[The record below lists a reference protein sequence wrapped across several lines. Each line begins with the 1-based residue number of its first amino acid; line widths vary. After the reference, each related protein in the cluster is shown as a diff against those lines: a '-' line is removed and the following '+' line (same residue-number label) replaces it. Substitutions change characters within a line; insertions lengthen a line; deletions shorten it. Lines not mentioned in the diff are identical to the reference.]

1 MPATT
6 YQIDT
11 AHSHAQFK
19 VRHMMIANVGGEF
32 SKMTGTVIFDPE
44 NPSASEVSATIDV
57 ATINTREMQ
66 RDEHL
71 KSNDFFDVARYP
83 LMKFVSRDI
92 VATGPESFEMNGD
105 LTIRGVT
112 RPLAVTVE
120 DLTAETKDPWG
131 NLRRGACAHAKFSRK
146 SFGLAWNVALE
157 AGGFLVGDEVE
168 ITIDVELIRQTP
180 QESTSDSQA
189 LKPEEI
195 PGQQV
200 L

>member
-57 ATINTREMQ
+57 STINTRETQ

-92 VATGPESFEMNGD
+92 VTTGPESFEMNGD

-120 DLTAETKDPWG
+120 DLTAEAKDPWG
-131 NLRRGACAHAKFSRK
+131 NLRRGACARAKFSRK

-180 QESTSDSQA
+180 QESTSDSHA
-189 LKPEEI
+189 LNPEEI
-195 PGQQV
+195 SGQKV